1 MKEKIIWFPVF
12 VVLIVTIMFSGC
24 ATKKDLSS
32 FSTGKDLSSLLVV
45 GAVVGVVGLISLFV
59 GDGVKNTIS
68 LDNYE
73 SDIKESEFSSQET
86 NTVHIKG
93 EYKKV
98 DFLAAVAEL
107 KDVKDLVLDL
117 SSLKNMS
124 SLPEKAFYE
133 YSNIKEVILPKN
145 LESIGDYAF
154 TRCKKLE
161 KIKIPENV
169 SEIGEGAFMGCY
181 ELTKIE
187 LPKKITQIKYGTF
200 SSCDK
205 LQDVIIPE
213 NVNFIGEEAF
223 SYCESFVSIV
233 IPETVTTVE
242 DSAFFGSG
250 MEKVTI
256 KTELKNVSKEAFFS
270 CPNLKYIAIESTG
283 KYDEEAFVDF
293 LYRKSIG
300 SSDIVLD
307 LANFE
312 NMETFPKAKD
322 DTSNNKYI
330 AKVILPNNLKV
341 IGEKAFQYWE
351 NLESV
356 VIPETVTSIE
366 PYAFSKCTKLREL
379 KLPENIQI
387 ISFGVFESTAIKEL
401 EIPQNVR
408 NIEEDAFRFC
418 KNLETVTIKG
428 DIETICKTAF
438 ANCQNL
444 KKITFKKTVKNIGE
458 QAFSNCGFETF
469 SAPKGLESL
478 GSLAFAECKDLRTLK
493 NLENVKIIT
502 SDDGR
507 IWDFIEGCSN
517 LEYLS
522 VPSSVEI
529 PEGWDPI
536 NIAGDLKYYNYKKLK
551 FGVASDSPM
560 FSTASNGEALLSK
573 DGKALYAWPSASG
586 TIKIPDTVEEISF
599 NVFGNNES
607 VESVTLSKNIIEIP
621 HFYQCHNLKT
631 LIIPEGI
638 TELLVPY
645 DAGSCEKLELLQ
657 IPSSLTVMGR
667 KSSSDSPTID
677 QLSVPTF
684 YSTNLKFNVAK
695 NNQFFSTSKD
705 GRLLLSKDGKILF
718 AWPSASGDITI
729 PDGIEEI
736 ADNALRGIKI
746 NKLTIGEHVKKI
758 GESAFSGSEVVSLEI
773 YSNNTEF
780 MTGVFS
786 RCSNLERVSITGPV
800 NTISHYMFQECSK
813 LCDVSIPSL
822 KSIDDAAFMDCIAL
836 TRFVIPENL
845 EDIGEEAFWNC
856 ENLNFFDVSKSKNF
870 KTTNN
875 GTTLLS
881 KDGEIM
887 YFWAGV
893 SGSVIIPEGVKKLNT
908 EVFSAKSG
916 PITSVT
922 LPKSLEDLGGTFD
935 VCALS
940 LYPDNPVINFCGTE
954 EEWQDLKA
962 TAGYWAE
969 KDLDELPVICNYK
982 Y

>member
-1 MKEKIIWFPVF
+1 MKQRFAWFPVF
-12 VVLIVTIMFSGC
+12 LILIVSTLFSGC
-24 ATKKDLSS
+24 MTQKKDM
-32 FSTGKDLSSLLVV
+32 SSLLIG
-45 GAVVGVVGLISLFV
+45 GAVVGVVGLITLLD
-59 GDGVKNTIS
+59 GDGSDNSIS
-68 LDNYE
+68 IDDYE
-73 SDIKESEFSSQET
+73 DDIKKCTFSDE
-86 NTVHIKG
+86 G
-93 EYKKV
+93 ENKVRVNGKYKKI
-98 DFLAAVAEL
+98 DFIDIVQSL
-107 KDVKDLVLDL
+107 KDVENLVLDL
-117 SSLKNMS
+117 NGIKNMTEI
-124 SLPEKAFYE
+124 PEKAFYE
-133 YSNIKEVILPKN
+133 CSNIKEVILPRQIESIGNYAFAGCKN
-145 LESIGDYAF
+145 LEQVN
-154 TRCKKLE
+154 
-161 KIKIPENV
+161 IPSNV
-169 SEIGEGAFMGCY
+169 SEIGEGAFRSCY

-200 SSCDK
+200 SSCER
-205 LQDVIIPE
+205 LEDVSIPE
-213 NVNFIGEEAF
+213 NVSFIGEDAF
-223 SYCESFVSIV
+223 SYCESFISVV

-242 DSAFFGSG
+242 NSAFYGCG
-250 MEKVTI
+250 MEKLTI
-256 KTELKNVSKEAFFS
+256 KTDLKNVSEEAFLS
-270 CPNLKYIAIESTG
+270 CPNLKYIAIETKD

-293 LYRKSIG
+293 LYSTKSIG

-312 NMETFPKAKD
+312 KMETFPKGKD
-322 DTSNNKYI
+322 NTSGNKYI

-356 VIPETVTSIE
+356 VIPKTITSIE
-366 PYAFSKCTKLREL
+366 PFAFFNCEKLTEV
-379 KLPENIQI
+379 KIPEDIQV
-387 ISFGVFESTAIKEL
+387 ISMGSFASTAIKEL

-408 NIEEDAFRFC
+408 NIEEDAFKFC

-428 DIETICKTAF
+428 DIETIGTNAF
-438 ANCQNL
+438 SECQNL
-444 KKITFKKTVKNIGE
+444 KEITFKKTVKNIDEG
-458 QAFSNCGFETF
+458 AFSYCGFETF
-469 SAPKGLESL
+469 SAPKGLETI
-478 GSLAFAECKDLRTLK
+478 GSRAFAYCKDLRTLK
-493 NLENVKIIT
+493 NLENVKIINN
-502 SDDGR
+502 DDN
-507 IWDFIEGCSN
+507 WDFIEECSN

-536 NIAGDLKYYNYKKLK
+536 NIAGDLNYYNYKKLK

-586 TIKIPDTVEEISF
+586 TIKIPDTVEEISY

-607 VESVTLSKNIIEIP
+607 VESITLSKNITEIP
-621 HFYQCHNLKT
+621 HFNQCHNLKT

-645 DAGSCEKLELLQ
+645 GGAGTCEKLELLQ

-705 GRLLLSKDGKILF
+705 GSMLLSKDGKILF

-736 ADNALRGIKI
+736 ADNALENTKIK
-746 NKLTIGEHVKKI
+746 KLTIGEHVKKI
-758 GESAFSGSEVVSLEI
+758 GELAFSRSEVVSLEI

-780 MTGVFS
+780 MTGIFFG
-786 RCSNLERVSITGPV
+786 CSNLERVSITGQV

-822 KSIDDAAFMDCIAL
+822 KRIDVAAFMDCIAL

-856 ENLNFFDVSKSKNF
+856 KNLNFFDVSKSKNF

-935 VCALS
+935 ICALS

-969 KDLDELPVICNYK
+969 KDLDESTVICNYK

>member
-12 VVLIVTIMFSGC
+12 VVLIVTIMLSGC

-32 FSTGKDLSSLLVV
+32 LSTGKDLSSLLVIGAIV
-45 GAVVGVVGLISLFV
+45 GAIGLISLFD
-59 GDGVKNTIS
+59 GDGVNNTIS

-73 SDIKESEFSSQET
+73 KDIKESNFSNEET
-86 NTVHIKG
+86 NNVHIKG
-93 EYKKV
+93 NYKEI
-98 DFLAAVAEL
+98 DFLASISEL
-107 KDVKDLVLDL
+107 KDVQDLVLDL
-117 SSLKNMS
+117 SEIKDMTEI
-124 SLPEKAFYE
+124 PEKAFYE
-133 YSNIKEVILPKN
+133 CSNIKEVILPKQI
-145 LESIGDYAF
+145 ESIGDYAF

-161 KIKIPENV
+161 KIKIPEKV

-213 NVNFIGEEAF
+213 NVNSIAEEAF

-242 DSAFFGSG
+242 DSAFFGCG
-250 MEKVTI
+250 MEKLTI
-256 KTELKNVSKEAFFS
+256 KTDLKNVSEEAFFS

-293 LYRKSIG
+293 LYSTKSMG
-300 SSDIVLD
+300 SYDIVLD
-307 LANFE
+307 LTNYE
-312 NMETFPKAKD
+312 NMEVFPKGKD
-322 DTSNNKYI
+322 NNSDNKYI

-366 PYAFSKCTKLREL
+366 PLAFYNCNQLREIR
-379 KLPENIQI
+379 LPENIQI
-387 ISFGVFESTAIKEL
+387 ISVGVFESTAIKEL

-408 NIEEDAFRFC
+408 NIEEDAFRLC

-438 ANCQNL
+438 ADCQNL
-444 KKITFKKTVKNIGE
+444 KKITFKKTVKKIDTG
-458 QAFSNCGFETF
+458 AFSNCGFETF
-469 SAPKGLESL
+469 IAPKGLESL
-478 GSLAFAECKDLRTLK
+478 GSLAFAECKDLKILK
-493 NLENVKIIT
+493 NLENVQIADKSNT
-502 SDDGR
+502 
-507 IWDFIEGCSN
+507 WNFIQGCSN

-536 NIAGDLKYYNYKKLK
+536 NIAGDLNYYNYKKLK

-586 TIKIPDTVEEISF
+586 TIKIPDTVEEISY

-607 VESVTLSKNIIEIP
+607 VESVTLSKNITEIP
-621 HFYQCHNLKT
+621 YFNQCHNLKT

-638 TELLVPY
+638 TELLLPY
-645 DAGSCEKLELLQ
+645 GDAGSCEKLELLQ
-657 IPSSLTVMGR
+657 IPSSLTIMGR

-677 QLSVPTF
+677 QFSVPTF

-705 GRLLLSKDGKILF
+705 GSMLLSKDGKTLL

-736 ADNALRGIKI
+736 ADNALRDTKIK
-746 NKLTIGEHVKKI
+746 KLTIGEHVKKI
-758 GESAFSGSEVVSLEI
+758 GELAFCGSEVVSLEI

-780 MTGVFS
+780 MTGVFY
-786 RCSNLERVSITGPV
+786 RCSNLERVSITGQV

-822 KSIDDAAFMDCIAL
+822 KRISVAAFMDCIAL

-856 ENLNFFDVSKSKNF
+856 KNLNFFDVSKSKNF

-922 LPKSLEDLGGTFD
+922 LPKSLKDLGGTFD
-935 VCALS
+935 ICALS
-940 LYPDNPVINFCGTE
+940 LYPDNPVINFCGTK
-954 EEWQDLKA
+954 EEWQKLKA

-969 KDLDELPVICNYK
+969 KDLDESTVICNYK